1 MASVVHSMNALVLIP
16 TYNERQNLPLIVDG
30 VLEHAGTRVL
40 VIDDGSPDGTGEVAD
55 RLAIERAGR
64 VSVMHRTGPRGLG
77 RSYLD
82 GFKEALQTDADFI
95 CQMDADLSH
104 DPRFLPALVA
114 AASSGAGLVIGSRYL
129 EGGRVE
135 NWPLHRKMLSAFANK
150 YIRSVTGLRVRDCTS
165 GYRCWR
171 REELARVPLDAIAS
185 DGYSFLVEV
194 TFHAARAG
202 VTIAEVPI
210 VFVERRQGASKL
222 SSSVLVES
230 LITPWRLALAQGRVP
245 WSSGV
250 Q

>member
-1 MASVVHSMNALVLIP
+1 MNALVLIP

-30 VLEHAGTRVL
+30 VLARDGTRVL

-64 VSVMHRTGPRGLG
+64 VSVLHRKGQRGLG

-82 GFKEALQTDADFI
+82 GFRAALKGDADFI

-104 DPRFLPALVA
+104 DPCFLPSLIDA
-114 AASSGAGLVIGSRYL
+114 AAAGAGLVIGSRYL

-135 NWPLHRKMLSAFANK
+135 NWPLHRVMLSGFANA
-150 YIRSVTGLRVRDCTS
+150 YIRLVTGLGVRDCTS

-171 REELARVPLDAIAS
+171 REALARVPLDVIS
-185 DGYSFLVEV
+185 SEGYAFLVEV
-194 TFHAARAG
+194 TFHAASVGLR
-202 VTIAEVPI
+202 VAEVPI
-210 VFVERRQGASKL
+210 VFVERRLGASKL
-222 SSSVLVES
+222 SSSVLFES
-230 LITPWRLALAQGRVP
+230 LITPWRLALGRGRVR
-245 WSSGV
+245 SERGRV